1 MVNVVCIRES
11 DYQNFFV
18 NELYFNG
25 IISHVI
31 IENGFSFRLK
41 RKISKYT
48 FLNFL
53 KLLTS
58 PKKLFQKIYFALNF
72 KNYFGYIEKHNKEYL
87 GKPSIKIEKNI
98 SVTRFESLNDKKCLC
113 FIDNLKPK
121 NIFVYGTGM
130 IKKEFLNL
138 INSNIYNL
146 HWGIAPKYRG
156 AGLIPCIVNKD
167 FKNLGVTFHKINAK
181 SDAGDIYKT
190 KNIEINK
197 FDNFYSIHLKL
208 TLKGIEII
216 KDFYKDKNPNFTKQN
231 LENGKLYK
239 SSYFKDNYKVFIDA
253 FNNIKLIK

>member
-1 MVNVVCIRES
+1 MNIACIRKS

-18 NELYFNG
+18 NELYFSG

-31 IENGFSFRLK
+31 IEDGFSLRLN
-41 RKISKYT
+41 RKISIES
-48 FLNFL
+48 FLNFS
-53 KLLTS
+53 KLLLN
-58 PKKLFQKIYFALNF
+58 PQKLFQKIYFALKF
-72 KNYFGYIEKHNKEYL
+72 KDYFGNIEEYNNKYL
-87 GKPSIKIEKNI
+87 GKTRINIEKNI
-98 SVTRFESLNDKKCLC
+98 TVSKFASLNDKGCLL

-130 IKKEFLNL
+130 IKNEFLSL

-156 AGLIPCIVNKD
+156 AGLIPCIVNED
-167 FKNLGVTFHKINAK
+167 YKNLGVTFHKINTK

-197 FDNFYSIHLKL
+197 FDNFYSIYLKL
-208 TLKGIEII
+208 TLKGIEVI
-216 KDFYKDKNPNFTKQN
+216 KDFYRDKNPSFTKQN

-239 SSYFKDNYKVFIDA
+239 SIDFKDNYKVFIKA
-253 FNNIKLIK
+253 FNNIKLKK